1 MLKVEQLLLQII
13 KILLDLKIL
22 NNKKLM
28 MQELKHQEHMI

>member
-1 MLKVEQLLLQII
+1 MFKVEQLLLQII